1 MIYIQNRPA
10 TMQIQPIGFSGR
22 LDAIK
27 PPTTGKAR
35 KGEKI
40 SRLLR
45 GPAVP
50 QSLGG
55 CVAGPAYKDRTV
67 SAKPSRNMAT
77 ERAASDHAS
86 QEAVRPLIPLPP
98 LPAVLILL
106 SQHHSTGFPA
116 LERYEIRYE
125 QSEPSQSES
134 IPRGEDQARAFLYR
148 NRIGSKHRDYSLQM
162 S

>member
-67 SAKPSRNMAT
+67 SAKLTKNMAT

-98 LPAVLILL
+98 WPAVLILL
-106 SQHHSTGFPA
+106 SRHHSTGFLA
-116 LERYEIRYE
+116 LERYE
-125 QSEPSQSES
+125 QSGSSQSGS
-134 IPRGEDQARAFLYR
+134 IPRAKIRRQLFCMET
-148 NRIGSKHRDYSLQM
+148 GSVRSTATATCR
-162 S
+162 

>member
-10 TMQIQPIGFSGR
+10 TMQIQPIGLSGR
-22 LDAIK
+22 LDAIR

-45 GPAVP
+45 GPVVP

-67 SAKPSRNMAT
+67 SAKLSKNMAT
-77 ERAASDHAS
+77 ERAASDNAS
-86 QEAVRPLIPLPP
+86 QEGVRPLIPLPP
-98 LPAVLILL
+98 VACCLDPVV
-106 SQHHSTGFPA
+106 
-116 LERYEIRYE
+116 
-125 QSEPSQSES
+125 
-134 IPRGEDQARAFLYR
+134 
-148 NRIGSKHRDYSLQM
+148 
-162 S
+162 

>member
-22 LDAIK
+22 LDAIRA
-27 PPTTGKAR
+27 PTRGKAR

-67 SAKPSRNMAT
+67 SAKLIKNMAT
-77 ERAASDHAS
+77 ERAASDRAS
-86 QEAVRPLIPLPP
+86 QEAVRLLIPLPP
-98 LPAVLILL
+98 WPVVSILL
-106 SQHHSTGFPA
+106 SQHHSTRFLA
-116 LERYEIRYE
+116 LERYE
-125 QSEPSQSES
+125 QSKPSQSGS
-134 IPRGEDQARAFLYR
+134 IPRGEDQARAFLYG
-148 NRIGSKHRDYSLQM
+148 NRTGSKHRDCSLQM